1 MSTFI
6 CTECGAEFCGTLA
19 EASAAAFEHTAEH
32 GYQLPSE
39 KTRLLAERRAPDSPM
54 QEEIFHTFS
63 A

>member
-1 MSTFI
+1 VSEFI
-6 CTECGAEFCGTLA
+6 CTECGAEFCGTLT
-19 EASAAAFEHTAEH
+19 EASAAAFEHTTEH

-39 KTRLLAERRAPDSPM
+39 KTRPLAERRAPGSSM

>member
-6 CTECGAEFCGTLA
+6 CTECGSEFCGTLA
-19 EASAAAFEHTAEH
+19 EASTAAFEHTAEH
-32 GYQLPSE
+32 GYQLAGE
-39 KTRLLAERRAPDSPM
+39 KARPLNERRVPGSSM

>member
-1 MSTFI
+1 VSEFI
-6 CTECGAEFCGTLA
+6 CTECGAEFGGTLA
-19 EASAAAFEHTAEH
+19 EASTAAFEHTAEH

-39 KTRLLAERRAPDSPM
+39 KTRPLAERRAPEPSM